1 MCFHY
6 LDDKKSISKL
16 HNSTIL
22 HSAVKVWPPRAVT
35 LQKYFFS
42 LVQLMPYKY
51 GFRGYLHFFCT
62 IANKNTATTY
72 VRTGGLCYKTREICH
87 GENIGP
93 SKKVLNA
100 IIVGVGPFPLYGEK
114 SRLIVLV
121 GYFCYTDA
129 INFSLLSIAAKV
141 ALLHC
146 NGLWILMGMLKLSL
160 ETLFLHSK
168 YQIQ

>member
-22 HSAVKVWPPRAVT
+22 HSAVKVWPPRTVT

-51 GFRGYLHFFCT
+51 GFRGYVHFFCT

-87 GENIGP
+87 GDDASLSTLSVGWRGPAGSVWVLWPLFGRISPLRQRQDWWHDGDRGTASQCNIVISSALSYSCLEMLLTPGIITLEN
-93 SKKVLNA
+93 
-100 IIVGVGPFPLYGEK
+100 
-114 SRLIVLV
+114 
-121 GYFCYTDA
+121 
-129 INFSLLSIAAKV
+129 
-141 ALLHC
+141 
-146 NGLWILMGMLKLSL
+146 
-160 ETLFLHSK
+160 
-168 YQIQ
+168 